1 MKDQRMNDQAMTP
14 KAIADALWTEW
25 HKGRHMPA
33 EWMGR
38 LSLDQAYRVQLALL
52 DRFTEAGEPQAG
64 WKVGLTAAAMRAQWN
79 IHEPCFGFLLRSG
92 HKPSGTRFRHHG
104 IIAPGF
110 ENELCLRIGTRLQ
123 GPGIT
128 LDQAIAAVSHAAPA
142 LEIVEKR
149 GPFSEDIALAMAD
162 NAQQYAFVTGA
173 EIALT
178 PSNRDLAA
186 STVEV
191 DINAATIDR
200 AAGAEVMGGGG
211 FLSVQWLANKLSEFG
226 RALEPGML
234 VMSGSFTKQY
244 PIAHGDRIE
253 ARFTPFGAVSARF
266 G

>member
-1 MKDQRMNDQAMTP
+1 MDGFDAR
-14 KAIADALWTEW
+14 AIAATLWAEW

-33 EWMGR
+33 EWMGK
-38 LSLDQAYRVQLALL
+38 LSLDQAYAVQLALL
-52 DRFTEAGEPQAG
+52 DRFEAAGEKQAG

-79 IHEPCFGFLLRSG
+79 IHEPCFGFLLASG
-92 HKPSGTRFRHHG
+92 HKPSGTAFRFPG

-123 GPGIT
+123 GPDVT
-128 LDQAIAAVSHAAPA
+128 LEQAIAAVSHAAPA

-149 GPFSEDIALAMAD
+149 CPFSEDIALAMAD

-173 EIALT
+173 EVPLT
-178 PSNRDLAA
+178 NANRDLAT
-186 STVEV
+186 STVVVEV
-191 DINAATIDR
+191 NGTPIDR

-244 PIAHGDRIE
+244 PIAQGDRI
-253 ARFTPFGAVSARF
+253 ASHFTPFGTVSARF
-266 G
+266 A

>member
-1 MKDQRMNDQAMTP
+1 MTQAPMD
-14 KAIADALWTEW
+14 AGAAADVAAALWAEW

-38 LSLDQAYRVQLALL
+38 LSLDNAYRVQLALL
-52 DRFTEAGEPQAG
+52 DRFERAGEAQAG

-92 HKPSGTRFRHHG
+92 HKPAGTSFRFLG

-173 EIALT
+173 ETALT
-178 PSNRDLAA
+178 PTNRDLAA

-191 DINAATIDR
+191 DINATTIDR

-244 PIAHGDRIE
+244 PIARGDRIE
-253 ARFTPFGAVSARF
+253 SSFTPFGAVSAKF
-266 G
+266 E